1 MKEVQKV
8 EELRK
13 EKEAQGR
20 FKKKIFFDFL
30 IFYTIKIMPKKR
42 IKRMIHL
49 LNECNYK
56 LFEILNYLFEIFILS
71 MKTDQQNLIIHLPWE
86 SHYIILHYM

>member
-30 IFYTIKIMPKKR
+30 ILY
-42 IKRMIHL
+42 
-49 LNECNYK
+49 N
-56 LFEILNYLFEIFILS
+56 
-71 MKTDQQNLIIHLPWE
+71 
-86 SHYIILHYM
+86 